1 MANGKDNL
9 VSLADRTTEERREI
23 ARAGGIA
30 SGEAR
35 RRNRTLRQIAEMLSD
50 KQIPMKDGAGNIE
63 MVTYDVAMIHS
74 QYQKAI
80 QNKDTKAA
88 TYISKL
94 LGEIVDKHEVE
105 AKGTVVFLPKDEIEG
120 IQELAKR

>member
-1 MANGKDNL
+1 MANNPQNL

-35 RRNRTLRQIAEMLSD
+35 RRKRTWRECAEIIGEWDIAMPLPGGVTKEM
-50 KQIPMKDGAGNIE
+50 
-63 MVTYDVAMIHS
+63 TYNMAAILK

-80 QNKDTKAA
+80 MEGDTKAA
-88 TYISKL
+88 KFIATL

-105 AKGTVVFLPKDEIEG
+105 AKGTVVFLPNDEIEG
-120 IQELAKR
+120 LKELAQ

>member
-1 MANGKDNL
+1 MNDENLKGHEFTSDQSREEAAKNGKK
-9 VSLADRTTEERREI
+9 
-23 ARAGGIA
+23 GGIA

-35 RRNRTLRQIAEMLSD
+35 RRNRTLRQIAEMLSE
-50 KQIPMKDGAGNIE
+50 KQIPMKDAAGNTE

-80 QNKDTKAA
+80 QNKDTKAT

-105 AKGTVVFLPKDEIEG
+105 AKGAVVFLPKDEIEG
-120 IQELAKR
+120 LKDLAQ

>member
-9 VSLADRTTEERREI
+9 VSLADRTTEEQREI

-35 RRNRTLRQIAEMLSD
+35 RRNRTWRQIAEILAERKINMPL
-50 KQIPMKDGAGNIE
+50 PGGGTEE
-63 MVTYDVAMIHS
+63 MMYDMALIQSM
-74 QYQKAI
+74 YQKAI
-80 QNKDTKAA
+80 TKGDTKAA
-88 TYISKL
+88 EFIAKL

-105 AKGTVVFLPKDEIEG
+105 VKGTVVFLPKDEIEG
-120 IQELAKR
+120 LKELAQ

>member
-1 MANGKDNL
+1 MANPQNIIPN
-9 VSLADRTTEERREI
+9 SERTPEERKAI

-35 RRNRTLRQIAEMLSD
+35 RRKRAWRECAEIIGEWDITMPLPGGVT
-50 KQIPMKDGAGNIE
+50 KE
-63 MVTYDVAMIHS
+63 MTYAMAAILK

-80 QNKDTKAA
+80 TKGDTNAVKFLA
-88 TYISKL
+88 KL
-94 LGEIVDKHEVE
+94 LGELVDKHEVE

-120 IQELAKR
+120 LKELAQ

>member
-9 VSLADRTTEERREI
+9 VSLADRTTEEQREI

-35 RRNRTLRQIAEMLSD
+35 RRKRTLRQIAEMLSD

-105 AKGTVVFLPKDEIEG
+105 AKGAVIFLPKDEIEG

>member
-1 MANGKDNL
+1 M
-9 VSLADRTTEERREI
+9 
-23 ARAGGIA
+23 
-30 SGEAR
+30 
-35 RRNRTLRQIAEMLSD
+35 RQIAEMLSD

>member
-1 MANGKDNL
+1 MANNPQNIIPN
-9 VSLADRTTEERREI
+9 SERTPEERKAI

-35 RRNRTLRQIAEMLSD
+35 RRKRAWRECAEIIGEWDITMPLPGGVT
-50 KQIPMKDGAGNIE
+50 KE
-63 MVTYDVAMIHS
+63 MTYNMAAILK

-80 QNKDTKAA
+80 MEGDTNAVKFLA
-88 TYISKL
+88 KL
-94 LGEIVDKHEVE
+94 LGEYTEKHEVE

-120 IQELAKR
+120 LKELAQ

>member
-1 MANGKDNL
+1 MAGGNDNL
-9 VSLADRTTEERREI
+9 IPMNERTKDEQREI

-35 RRNRTLRQIAEMLSD
+35 RRKRAWRECAEIIGEWDIAMPLPGGVTKEM
-50 KQIPMKDGAGNIE
+50 
-63 MVTYDVAMIHS
+63 TYNMATILK

-80 QNKDTKAA
+80 TKGDTNAA
-88 TYISKL
+88 KFLAKL
-94 LGEIVDKHEVE
+94 LGEYTEKHEVE

>member
-1 MANGKDNL
+1 MGNNPQNIIPN
-9 VSLADRTTEERREI
+9 SERTPEERKAI

-35 RRNRTLRQIAEMLSD
+35 RRKRAWRECAEIIGEWDIAMPLPGGVTKEM
-50 KQIPMKDGAGNIE
+50 
-63 MVTYDVAMIHS
+63 TYNMAAILK

-80 QNKDTKAA
+80 TKGDTKAA
-88 TYISKL
+88 KFLAKL
-94 LGEIVDKHEVE
+94 LGEYTEKHEVE
-105 AKGTVVFLPKDEIEG
+105 AKGTVIFLPKDEIEG

>member
-88 TYISKL
+88 EYISKL

-105 AKGTVVFLPKDEIEG
+105 AKGTVVFLPKEEIEG

>member
-35 RRNRTLRQIAEMLSD
+35 RRKRSWRECAEIIGEWDIAMPLPGGVTKEM
-50 KQIPMKDGAGNIE
+50 
-63 MVTYDVAMIHS
+63 TYIMAAILK

-80 QNKDTKAA
+80 MEGDTNAVKFLA
-88 TYISKL
+88 KL

-120 IQELAKR
+120 LKELAQ

>member
-1 MANGKDNL
+1 MGNPQNIIPN
-9 VSLADRTTEERREI
+9 SERTPEERKAI

-35 RRNRTLRQIAEMLSD
+35 RRKRAWRECAEIIGEWDIAMPLPGGVTKEM
-50 KQIPMKDGAGNIE
+50 
-63 MVTYDVAMIHS
+63 TYNMAAILK

-80 QNKDTKAA
+80 TKGDTNAA
-88 TYISKL
+88 KFIAKL
-94 LGEIVDKHEVE
+94 LGEYTEKHEVE
-105 AKGTVVFLPKDEIEG
+105 AKGAVIFLPKDEIEG

>member
-1 MANGKDNL
+1 MANPQNIIPN
-9 VSLADRTTEERREI
+9 SERTPEERKAI

-35 RRNRTLRQIAEMLSD
+35 RRKRTLRQIAEILAERKINMPLPGGGTEEMMYDMALMLS
-50 KQIPMKDGAGNIE
+50 M
-63 MVTYDVAMIHS
+63 
-74 QYQKAI
+74 YQKAI
-80 QNKDTKAA
+80 TKGDTKAA
-88 TYISKL
+88 KFIATL

-105 AKGTVVFLPKDEIEG
+105 AKGAVIFLPKDEIEG